1 VSAAATVPSTHRV
14 EQVMGMPII
23 VELRDGSVDPAL
35 LDGVFAWFRQVD
47 GTFSTYKADS
57 EIRRIARGELDSDD
71 ASPEVRWVLHR
82 CEDLRLETRGYFDAN
97 AGGRLDPSGLVK
109 GWSVDRAATLL
120 EAAGAA
126 SFLISAGGDIVAR
139 GGPWRIG
146 IQHPRERTYVAA
158 VLEAHDLA
166 VATSGAYV
174 RGDHV
179 VNPFTGKAP
188 SGVLSVT
195 VVGPDLASADAYATA
210 AFAMGGEAAAGWL
223 AQLRG
228 YEAMVILEHDVVLT
242 TPGFPDE

>member
-1 VSAAATVPSTHRV
+1 VSAVATVPSTHRV

-23 VELRDGSVDPAL
+23 VELRDGAADPAL
-35 LDGVFAWFRQVD
+35 LDDVFAWFRQVD
-47 GTFSTYKADS
+47 ETFSTYRADS
-57 EIRRIARGELDSDD
+57 EISRIDRGELDPDD
-71 ASPEVRWVLHR
+71 ASPLVREVLDR
-82 CEDLRLETRGYFDAN
+82 CAELRLETRGYFDAR

-109 GWSVDRAATLL
+109 GWSVDRAATFLA
-120 EAAGAA
+120 AAGVDG
-126 SFLISAGGDIVAR
+126 FLISAGGDIVAR

-146 IQHPRERTYVAA
+146 IQHPREREYVAA
-158 VLEAHDLA
+158 VLEVDDLA

-179 VNPFTGKAP
+179 VNPFTGRAP
-188 SGVLSVT
+188 GGILSVT
-195 VVGPDLASADAYATA
+195 VVGRDLASADAYATA
-210 AFAMGGEAAAGWL
+210 AFAMGGDAAAGWL